1 MHLGARNHASK
12 ERRVVVTGL
21 GAVTPL
27 GNGIT
32 ETWKNAVNGQS
43 GGCLITHFDVSDCP
57 VKIGCE
63 VKNFDPQHAVGPFHP
78 KPDVTISQCLHPK
91 EVKKLGRYTHFAL
104 SAGFEAY
111 ADSGI
116 DAIRSKIPS
125 ERIATNIGVG
135 MGGLPE
141 IENVHLEFLEKG
153 YKRVTP
159 FFITQVIA
167 NMASGILSTML
178 NFRGPNICSVTA
190 CASSAHAVGE
200 SLRQIQRGDV
210 DIVLAGGA
218 EAVISKL
225 GIAGFASMRAL
236 STNNDNPKTASRP
249 FDRDRDG
256 FVMAEGG
263 AALILE
269 EYEHA
274 IKRGARIY
282 AEVVGYGASSDAYH
296 MTLPAREGE
305 GGGRAMAL
313 ALQDARISPEQV
325 GYINAHGTSTPSGD
339 AEEAKAI
346 ARVFPNAPSHL
357 NVSSTKSMTGHLL
370 GAAGALE
377 SLFSILAIRDS
388 LIPPTINLENLD
400 PECLALGLN
409 FTPNKAV
416 EKKIS
421 FALSNSFGFGGT
433 NASLLFGKI

>member
-200 SLRQIQRGDV
+200 
-210 DIVLAGGA
+210 
-218 EAVISKL
+218 
-225 GIAGFASMRAL
+225 
-236 STNNDNPKTASRP
+236 
-249 FDRDRDG
+249 
-256 FVMAEGG
+256 
-263 AALILE
+263 
-269 EYEHA
+269 
-274 IKRGARIY
+274 
-282 AEVVGYGASSDAYH
+282 
-296 MTLPAREGE
+296 
-305 GGGRAMAL
+305 
-313 ALQDARISPEQV
+313 
-325 GYINAHGTSTPSGD
+325 
-339 AEEAKAI
+339 
-346 ARVFPNAPSHL
+346 
-357 NVSSTKSMTGHLL
+357 
-370 GAAGALE
+370 
-377 SLFSILAIRDS
+377 
-388 LIPPTINLENLD
+388 
-400 PECLALGLN
+400 
-409 FTPNKAV
+409 
-416 EKKIS
+416 
-421 FALSNSFGFGGT
+421 
-433 NASLLFGKI
+433 